1 MFKFLKYF
9 YLIIFIFSTNIV
21 KSNETYIVYVDVQK
35 LLSQSNAGKKAFK
48 DLNQMVNNKK
58 KQFDKEEK
66 KLQSEEAEI
75 LKQKNV
81 ISEDELNNRI
91 QKFRVKIND
100 FQNKKKKFNQ
110 EMSNKRLKATGELLK
125 SVNQILS
132 NYASENKISLIIQ
145 KKNIIVGQSSLDVTD
160 TIMKILNKQIKSV
173 NLG

>member
-58 KQFDKEEK
+58 KKFDKEEK

-100 FQNKKKKFNQ
+100 FQNKKK
-110 EMSNKRLKATGELLK
+110 
-125 SVNQILS
+125 I
-132 NYASENKISLIIQ
+132 
-145 KKNIIVGQSSLDVTD
+145 
-160 TIMKILNKQIKSV
+160 
-173 NLG
+173 

>member
-48 DLNQMVNNKK
+48 DLNQIINNKK

-81 ISEDELNNRI
+81 VSEDELNNRI
-91 QKFRVKIND
+91 QKFRAKIND
-100 FQNKKKKFNQ
+100 FQNKKKKFN
-110 EMSNKRLKATGELLK
+110 EELSNKRLKATGELLK

-160 TIMKILNKQIKSV
+160 TIMKILNKQIKSI

>member
-48 DLNQMVNNKK
+48 DLNQIINNKK

-81 ISEDELNNRI
+81 VSEDELNNRI
-91 QKFRVKIND
+91 QKFRSKIND
-100 FQNKKKKFNQ
+100 FQNKKKKFN
-110 EMSNKRLKATGELLK
+110 EELSNKRLKATGELLK

-160 TIMKILNKQIKSV
+160 TIMKILNKQIKSI

>member
-48 DLNQMVNNKK
+48 DLNQIINNKK

-81 ISEDELNNRI
+81 VSEDELNNRI

-100 FQNKKKKFNQ
+100 FQNKKKKFN
-110 EMSNKRLKATGELLK
+110 EELSNKRLKATGELLK

-132 NYASENKISLIIQ
+132 DYASENKISLIIQ

-160 TIMKILNKQIKSV
+160 TIMKILNKQIKSI

>member
-48 DLNQMVNNKK
+48 DLNQIINNKK

-81 ISEDELNNRI
+81 VSEDELNNRI

-132 NYASENKISLIIQ
+132 DYASENKISLIIQ

>member
-48 DLNQMVNNKK
+48 DLNQIINNKK
-58 KQFDKEEK
+58 KQFDKKEK

-81 ISEDELNNRI
+81 VSEDELNNRI
-91 QKFRVKIND
+91 QKFRAKIND
-100 FQNKKKKFNQ
+100 FQNKKKKFN
-110 EMSNKRLKATGELLK
+110 EELSNKRLKATGELLK

-160 TIMKILNKQIKSV
+160 TIMKILNKQIKSI

>member
-9 YLIIFIFSTNIV
+9 YLIIFIFSTTIV

-48 DLNQMVNNKK
+48 DLNQIINNKK

-81 ISEDELNNRI
+81 VSEDELNNRI
-91 QKFRVKIND
+91 QKFRSKIND
-100 FQNKKKKFNQ
+100 FQNKKKKFN
-110 EMSNKRLKATGELLK
+110 EELSNKRLKATGELLK

-160 TIMKILNKQIKSV
+160 TIMKILNKQIKSI